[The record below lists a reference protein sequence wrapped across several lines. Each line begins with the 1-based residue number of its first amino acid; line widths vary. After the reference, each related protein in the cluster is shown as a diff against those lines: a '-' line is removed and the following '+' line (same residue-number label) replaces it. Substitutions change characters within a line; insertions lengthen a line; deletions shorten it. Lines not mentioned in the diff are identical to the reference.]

1 MVDSGF
7 ETFVTSE
14 MIQFSKIISGM
25 GMTSIVRTA
34 TIFIIRRYIIKTVYI
49 MVLMCFLFFV
59 KTGSLVLVVRRVVI
73 RRLRRKIFF
82 G

>member
-7 ETFVTSE
+7 ETFVTRE
-14 MIQFSKIISGM
+14 MIQFSKIIGGM